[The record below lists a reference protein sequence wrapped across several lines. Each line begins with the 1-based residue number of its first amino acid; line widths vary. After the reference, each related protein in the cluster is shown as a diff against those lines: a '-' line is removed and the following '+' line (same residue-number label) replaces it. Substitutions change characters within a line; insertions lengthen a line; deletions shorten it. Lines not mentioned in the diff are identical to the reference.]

1 MIVNLRFIILS
12 LPPTLSH
19 EILIGDS
26 FLGSDYFYK

>member
-12 LPPTLSH
+12 PTLSH
-19 EILIGDS
+19 EILISDS